1 MIKDFL
7 ASNETIFMNDIALS
21 YDFIPKEI
29 PHRENENHYIAT
41 CVQPL
46 LNNRN
51 GKNLFIFG
59 APGIGKTLAVKS
71 VFRELNET
79 TDDIINIYINCW
91 KHNTSY
97 KIILEICN
105 LINYKFIGDKST
117 DELMNVI
124 KPLLNKKSIVFCFDE
139 IDKLE
144 NYDVLYFILED
155 VYKKSVILITNERS
169 WMDELDKRLRSRLY
183 AELLEFKSYNYNE
196 TLDILKKR
204 SEYAFYPNVINKN
217 LIEILAKKTFELRDI
232 RAGIYLLKEAGNL
245 AESRSSKLIN
255 NEDVDRAT
263 KNLQEFKIR
272 NSTDLSK
279 ERNDL
284 LELVKNNS
292 GNTASELFKIYNK
305 DISYKTFRRRLE
317 DLANSKLI
325 TLEEKSVGA
334 KGKITYVYFGISK
347 SLSEF

>member
-29 PHRENENHYIAT
+29 THRENENHYIAT

-217 LIEILAKKTFELRDI
+217 LIEIIAKKTFELQDI

>member
-217 LIEILAKKTFELRDI
+217 LIEIIAKKTFELQDI